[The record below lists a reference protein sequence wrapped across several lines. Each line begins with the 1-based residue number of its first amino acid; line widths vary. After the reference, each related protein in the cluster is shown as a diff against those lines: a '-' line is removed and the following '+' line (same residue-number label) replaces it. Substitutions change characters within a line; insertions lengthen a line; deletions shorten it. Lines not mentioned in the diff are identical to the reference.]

1 MSLIISVYTREGIV
15 MAADSR
21 LTLTIPV
28 GLPGGEAQKLSLTT
42 SDSAK
47 KLFLAPNN
55 IGIATCGDADIGGVP
70 IAGFVE
76 SFMVEKLAGQNLC
89 AEEVT
94 NELKD
99 YLSVLGVRPGTQFHI
114 AGYTQT
120 AAGWEQTIFPVSPA
134 VGTVVRLNHINQQG
148 ANWGGE
154 IDVLQRLLNEVT
166 LVQQGGPPTVPLPVF
181 GVPFEFFTLQ
191 DAIDFAVYGIRSTI
205 ETLRFQNREKTVG
218 GPIDLL
224 VVTPSSA
231 KWIKQKQLV
240 VKD

>member
-1 MSLIISVYTREGIV
+1 

-21 LTLTIPV
+21 LTLTIPL
-28 GLPGGEAQKLSLTT
+28 GQPGGPTHTLSLTT
-42 SDSAK
+42 SDSAR
-47 KLFLAPNN
+47 KLFLASNN
-55 IGIATCGDADIGGVP
+55 IGIATCGPADIGGVP

-76 SFMVEKLAGQNLC
+76 SFIVEKLAGQNLC
-89 AEEVT
+89 AEQVA
-94 NELKD
+94 NELKV
-99 YLSVLGVRPGTQFHI
+99 YLSALGVRPGTMFHI

-120 AAGWEQTIFPVSPA
+120 EAGLEQTVFSVDPA
-134 VGTVVRLNHINQQG
+134 VGPVFRLNPVNQQG

-154 IDVLQRLLNEVT
+154 IDVLQRLLNKVL
-166 LVQQGGPPTVPLPVF
+166 LVQEDGQATVPLPDY

-191 DAIDFAVYGIRSTI
+191 DAIDFAVFGIRSTI

-224 VVTPSSA
+224 VVTPSGA

-240 VKD
+240 VDD